1 MQLNPLPFTPQ
12 AFKPTPPP
20 TPAAQA
26 AFVTAALISQPT
38 AAPTRTQTASAPQA
52 AGKAD
57 GTRSA
62 QNGTDTPQSKDTLA
76 SAVNARTNG
85 VGYGQRHRGTQL
97 DVTV

>member
-38 AAPTRTQTASAPQA
+38 AAPTRTQTVQAPQA

-57 GTRSA
+57 GARTS
-62 QNGTDTPQSKDTLA
+62 QNSTETTQSKDTLA
-76 SAVNARTNG
+76 GAVNARTNG
-85 VGYGQRHRGTQL
+85 VGYGARHRGTQL